1 MKKQAI
7 AYFLLLLIGAQL
19 LVQFE
24 YMKADAKGSAVIPK
38 EAVRLRILANSD
50 SPEDQELKRKVRD
63 EVKAQI
69 DGWVVELT
77 SFEEAR
83 RVIKNHIPEIEKTV
97 ANTLKREGSKE
108 SFQVTF
114 GKNIKFPTKLYGNV
128 IYPAGEYEAVLI
140 SIGKG
145 EGANWWCVLFPPMC
159 FLDFSSGTAVE
170 KEEHVVKA
178 ESMEDGE
185 PAVHTESAISKQD
198 LETKALKKEER
209 VVKVE
214 SMEEEKPFVK
224 TQEAKDE
231 KSKEKKE
238 APKKEEVSNM
248 QTIEEEKP
256 AKQKA
261 AVEETNELVEVE
273 EQEEPEV
280 KLFIVEAFSSL
291 FSK

>member
-19 LVQFE
+19 LVQFG
-24 YMKADAKGSAVIPK
+24 YMKVDAKGKTVIPK

-50 SPEDQELKRKVRD
+50 SKEDQALKRKVRD
-63 EVKAQI
+63 EVKMQI
-69 DGWVVELT
+69 DGWVADLK
-77 SFEEAR
+77 SFEDAR
-83 RVIKNHIPEIEKTV
+83 RVIQSHIPEIEKTV

-114 GKNIKFPTKLYGNV
+114 SKNIKFPTKVYGNF

-159 FLDFSSGTAVE
+159 FLDFSSGSAVK

-178 ESMEDGE
+178 ESMDE
-185 PAVHTESAISKQD
+185 
-198 LETKALKKEER
+198 EER
-209 VVKVE
+209 PVKIQ
-214 SMEEEKPFVK
+214 EE
-224 TQEAKDE
+224 
-231 KSKEKKE
+231 
-238 APKKEEVSNM
+238 KEEVSEKQNQDVLSKQKKGQETSKKEVISKVQTPVKETNEKIAQEKSVKQGEKQPVEKIEKHLEKKQKQK
-248 QTIEEEKP
+248 QTIET
-256 AKQKA
+256 
-261 AVEETNELVEVE
+261 VETE
-273 EQEEPEV
+273 EQEEKPKV
-280 KLFIVEAFSSL
+280 KLFIVEAFTSL

>member
-19 LVQFE
+19 LVQFG
-24 YMKADAKGSAVIPK
+24 YMKVDAKGKTVIPK

-50 SPEDQELKRKVRD
+50 SKEDQALKRKVRD
-63 EVKAQI
+63 EVKMQI
-69 DGWVVELT
+69 DGWVADLK
-77 SFEEAR
+77 SFEDAR
-83 RVIKNHIPEIEKTV
+83 RVIQSHIPEIEKTV

-114 GKNIKFPTKLYGNV
+114 SKNIKFPTKVYGNF

-159 FLDFSSGTAVE
+159 FLDFSSGSAVK

-178 ESMEDGE
+178 ESMDE
-185 PAVHTESAISKQD
+185 
-198 LETKALKKEER
+198 EER
-209 VVKVE
+209 PVKIQ
-214 SMEEEKPFVK
+214 EE
-224 TQEAKDE
+224 
-231 KSKEKKE
+231 
-238 APKKEEVSNM
+238 KEEVSEKQNQDVLSKQKKGQETSKKEVISKVQTPVKETNEKIAQEKSVKQGEKQPVEKIEKPLEKKQK
-248 QTIEEEKP
+248 QTIET
-256 AKQKA
+256 
-261 AVEETNELVEVE
+261 VETE
-273 EQEEPEV
+273 EQEEKPKV
-280 KLFIVEAFSSL
+280 KLFIVEAFTSL

>member
-19 LVQFE
+19 LVQFG
-24 YMKADAKGSAVIPK
+24 YMKADAKGPTVIPK

-50 SPEDQELKRKVRD
+50 SDKDQALKRKVRD

-69 DGWVVELT
+69 DGWVADLK
-77 SFEEAR
+77 SFEDAR
-83 RVIKNHIPEIEKTV
+83 RVIQSHIPEIEKTV
-97 ANTLKREGSKE
+97 AKTLQREGSKE

-114 GKNIKFPTKLYGNV
+114 GKNIKFPTKVYGNF

-159 FLDFSSGTAVE
+159 FLDFSSGSAVK
-170 KEEHVVKA
+170 KEEHVVRA
-178 ESMEDGE
+178 ESID
-185 PAVHTESAISKQD
+185 
-198 LETKALKKEER
+198 EE
-209 VVKVE
+209 E
-214 SMEEEKPFVK
+214 QLAEIEEEKEEV
-224 TQEAKDE
+224 
-231 KSKEKKE
+231 SKKQDKEVVSKQKPGQE
-238 APKKEEVSNM
+238 APKKDVTSKV
-248 QTIEEEKP
+248 QT
-256 AKQKA
+256 
-261 AVEETNELVEVE
+261 AVKETNEKVVQEKSVKQEEKQLMDKTEQPVEKKQKIETVEVEE

>member
-19 LVQFE
+19 LVQFG
-24 YMKADAKGSAVIPK
+24 YMKVDAKGKTVIPK

-50 SPEDQELKRKVRD
+50 SKEDQVLKRKVRD
-63 EVKAQI
+63 EVKTQI
-69 DGWVVELT
+69 DGWVADLK
-77 SFEEAR
+77 SFEDAR
-83 RVIKNHIPEIEKTV
+83 RVIQSHIPEIEKTV

-114 GKNIKFPTKLYGNV
+114 GKNIKFPTKVYGNF

-159 FLDFSSGTAVE
+159 FLDFSSGSAVK

-178 ESMEDGE
+178 ESMD
-185 PAVHTESAISKQD
+185 
-198 LETKALKKEER
+198 
-209 VVKVE
+209 
-214 SMEEEKPFVK
+214 EEEQLVK
-224 TQEAKDE
+224 IQGE
-231 KSKEKKE
+231 
-238 APKKEEVSNM
+238 KEEVSKKQNQDVLLKQKKGQETSKKEVVSKVQTTVKETNEKIAQEKSVKQEEKQPVEKIEKPLEKKQK
-248 QTIEEEKP
+248 QTIET
-256 AKQKA
+256 
-261 AVEETNELVEVE
+261 VETE
-273 EQEEPEV
+273 EQEEKPKV
-280 KLFIVEAFSSL
+280 KLFIVEAFKSL

>member
-19 LVQFE
+19 LVQFG
-24 YMKADAKGSAVIPK
+24 YMKVDAKGKTVIPK

-50 SPEDQELKRKVRD
+50 SKEDQALKRKVRD
-63 EVKAQI
+63 EVKMQI
-69 DGWVVELT
+69 DGWVADLK
-77 SFEEAR
+77 SFEDAR
-83 RVIKNHIPEIEKTV
+83 RVIQSQIPEIEKTV

-114 GKNIKFPTKLYGNV
+114 SKNIKFPTKVYGNF

-159 FLDFSSGTAVE
+159 FLDFSSGSAVK

-178 ESMEDGE
+178 ESMDE
-185 PAVHTESAISKQD
+185 
-198 LETKALKKEER
+198 EER
-209 VVKVE
+209 PVKIQ
-214 SMEEEKPFVK
+214 EE
-224 TQEAKDE
+224 
-231 KSKEKKE
+231 
-238 APKKEEVSNM
+238 KEEVSEKQNQDVLSKQKKGQETSKKEVISKVQTPVKETNEKIAQEKSVKQGEKQPVEKIEKPLEKKQKQK
-248 QTIEEEKP
+248 QTIET
-256 AKQKA
+256 
-261 AVEETNELVEVE
+261 VETE
-273 EQEEPEV
+273 EQEEKPKV
-280 KLFIVEAFSSL
+280 KLFIVEAFTSL